1 MLSILIFRCTGIL
14 GDEPQKSER
23 HEYDYRMLDYT
34 EYIKIFVALL
44 AVINP
49 LGAIPIFITLTP
61 GEGREARQK
70 IAKISS
76 LSATTILLLSLFAG
90 EWMLAFFGI
99 SVSSFR
105 VGGGILI
112 LLMAV
117 SMLHAQLSPT
127 VQTKEEAEESDRKQD
142 IAIVP
147 FSTPLLAGPGSISTV
162 VLEAHKGSGIGH
174 YALISLSILLIG
186 ACIWTALHLAP
197 WISQRLG
204 KTGINIFTRIMGL
217 ILAAIAVEFIANGL
231 KGLFPALAG

>member
-1 MLSILIFRCTGIL
+1 
-14 GDEPQKSER
+14 
-23 HEYDYRMLDYT
+23 MLDYP
-34 EYIKIFVALL
+34 EYVKILVALL

-61 GEGREARQK
+61 GEDMIARQK
-70 IAKISS
+70 IAKAASF
-76 LSATTILLLSLFAG
+76 SATLILLLALFAG

-112 LLMAV
+112 LLMAI
-117 SMLHAQLSPT
+117 SMLQAQLSPT
-127 VQTKEEAEESDRKQD
+127 IQTKEEAEESDRKQD

-147 FSTPLLAGPGSISTV
+147 FSTPLLAGPGAMSTV
-162 VLEAHKGSGIGH
+162 VLEAHKGSSVGH
-174 YALISLSILLIG
+174 YASISLAIILVG

-197 WISQRLG
+197 LISQRLG
-204 KTGINIFTRIMGL
+204 KTGINVFTRIMGL

-231 KGLFPALAG
+231 KGLFPTLAG

>member
-1 MLSILIFRCTGIL
+1 
-14 GDEPQKSER
+14 
-23 HEYDYRMLDYT
+23 MLDYT
-34 EYIKIFVALL
+34 EYVKIFVALL

-49 LGAIPIFITLTP
+49 LGAISMFIALTP
-61 GEGREARQK
+61 GKGIEARKK
-70 IAKISS
+70 IAKIASF
-76 LSATTILLLSLFAG
+76 SATLILLVALIAG
-90 EWMLAFFGI
+90 EGVLAIFGI

-112 LLMAV
+112 LLLAI
-117 SMLHAQLSPT
+117 SMLQAQRSLT

-147 FSTPLLAGPGSISTV
+147 LSTPLLAGPGSLSTV
-162 VLEAHKGSGIGH
+162 VLQAHKGTGWVH
-174 YALISLSILLIG
+174 EVLIAFAIVAVGLR
-186 ACIWTALHLAP
+186 IWASLHLAP

-204 KTGINIFTRIMGL
+204 QTGINIFTRIMGL

>member
-1 MLSILIFRCTGIL
+1 
-14 GDEPQKSER
+14 
-23 HEYDYRMLDYT
+23 MLDYP
-34 EYIKIFVALL
+34 EYVKIFVALL

-61 GEGREARQK
+61 NEDMESRQK
-70 IAKISS
+70 IARTSS
-76 LSATTILLLSLFAG
+76 LSATLILLVALFAG

-127 VQTKEEAEESDRKQD
+127 VQTKEEAEESDSKQD

-147 FSTPLLAGPGSISTV
+147 FSTPLLAGPGAMSTV
-162 VLEAHKGSGIGH
+162 VLEAHKGSSPGH
-174 YALISLSILLIG
+174 YAIIGLAIILIG
-186 ACIWTALHLAP
+186 VCIWTALHLAP
-197 WISQRLG
+197 LISQRLG
-204 KTGINIFTRIMGL
+204 KTGINVFTRIMGL

>member
-1 MLSILIFRCTGIL
+1 
-14 GDEPQKSER
+14 
-23 HEYDYRMLDYT
+23 MLDNT

-49 LGAIPIFITLTP
+49 MGAIPIFITLTP
-61 GEGREARQK
+61 HEDSETRQK
-70 IAKISS
+70 IAKVSS
-76 LSATTILLLSLFAG
+76 LSATLILLLVLFAG
-90 EWMLAFFGI
+90 EGILAFFGI
-99 SVSSFR
+99 SINSFR

-117 SMLHAQLSPT
+117 SMLHARLSPT
-127 VQTKEEAEESDRKQD
+127 VHTKEEAEEPDGKQD
-142 IAIVP
+142 ITVVP
-147 FSTPLLAGPGSISTV
+147 LSTPLLAGPGSMSTV
-162 VLEAHKGSGIGH
+162 VLEAHKSSAVGH
-174 YALISLSILLIG
+174 YAIISLAIILVG

-197 WISQRLG
+197 WISQRIG